1 MFYKRKSNI
10 LFRDYVSFGYITD
23 DRNFGYRQLVNN
35 ENVIGDRI
43 LSQSGT
49 VFFSVLNKEPQ
60 MIDKLVAEIKKKF
73 PNITF
78 EVLRRDAIKFYHE
91 LEKDGFVI
99 FGNTFQECESNDFKF
114 SYKTIKNASNNTF
127 ASYSITNKQY
137 TQDFFNEYF
146 AGIPQLTSIHIEI
159 TSKCNERC
167 VHCYIPHENKIT
179 DMPPN
184 LFFDILNQCRNMNLL
199 HITISGGEPMLH
211 KDFCEFL
218 KKCRE
223 YDFSVRILTNLT
235 ILEDKI
241 IKELKTNSLL
251 CIQTSLYAMN
261 ADIHDKITNVQGSFE
276 NTMKGILQLIE
287 NDIPLQISC
296 PIMKQN
302 KDYYADVVLWAK
314 KNNVEVNYD
323 PALIGKYNSTTQ
335 NLENR
340 LTIAEV
346 REIIENEIKN
356 DLNQLGQLKHD
367 VIKKETIAPNDK
379 ICSVCNSSICI
390 AENGNVYPCIG
401 WQSYVVGNIKEK
413 PLKFIWEN
421 SEKLQYLRNL
431 RNKDFPKCIK
441 CPEKSFC
448 TMCMVRNANE
458 NPDGNPLVVNNYFC
472 DMARITKEIY
482 FSHIHLL

>member
-1 MFYKRKSNI
+1 
-10 LFRDYVSFGYITD
+10 
-23 DRNFGYRQLVNN
+23 
-35 ENVIGDRI
+35 
-43 LSQSGT
+43 
-49 VFFSVLNKEPQ
+49 
-60 MIDKLVAEIKKKF
+60 
-73 PNITF
+73 
-78 EVLRRDAIKFYHE
+78 
-91 LEKDGFVI
+91 
-99 FGNTFQECESNDFKF
+99 
-114 SYKTIKNASNNTF
+114 
-127 ASYSITNKQY
+127 
-137 TQDFFNEYF
+137 
-146 AGIPQLTSIHIEI
+146 
-159 TSKCNERC
+159 
-167 VHCYIPHENKIT
+167 
-179 DMPPN
+179 
-184 LFFDILNQCRNMNLL
+184 
-199 HITISGGEPMLH
+199 
-211 KDFCEFL
+211 
-218 KKCRE
+218 
-223 YDFSVRILTNLT
+223 
-235 ILEDKI
+235 
-241 IKELKTNSLL
+241 
-251 CIQTSLYAMN
+251 MN